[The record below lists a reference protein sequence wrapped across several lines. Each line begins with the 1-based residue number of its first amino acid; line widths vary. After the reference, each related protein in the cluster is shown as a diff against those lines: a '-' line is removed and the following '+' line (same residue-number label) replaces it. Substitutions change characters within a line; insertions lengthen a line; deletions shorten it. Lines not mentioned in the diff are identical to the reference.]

1 MNVLTCERCRRRED
15 DLLFG
20 SIAST
25 RVGSIASTREL
36 GGNVGGGLV
45 VYAPKLL
52 RSGGTAEA
60 FPMPL
65 GSLSALGR
73 AEGYAADRRIAG
85 AGRSCWRCELRESSS
100 LDTQEH
106 CENEC

>member
-1 MNVLTCERCRRRED
+1 M
-15 DLLFG
+15 
-20 SIAST
+20 
-25 RVGSIASTREL
+25 
-36 GGNVGGGLV
+36 V

-65 GSLSALGR
+65 GSLSTLELAGPKGTPLIGALP
-73 AEGYAADRRIAG
+73 APADPAG
-85 AGRSCWRCELRESSS
+85 CELRESSS
-100 LDTQEH
+100 LDTQAAEH